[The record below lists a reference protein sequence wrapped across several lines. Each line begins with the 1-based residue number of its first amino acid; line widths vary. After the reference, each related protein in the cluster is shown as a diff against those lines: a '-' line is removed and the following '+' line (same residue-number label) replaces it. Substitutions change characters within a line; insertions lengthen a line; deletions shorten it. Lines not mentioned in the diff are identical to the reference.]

1 MSKIR
6 DGMSDSDFYNFQK
19 RKQQDHYK
27 EIMEIRESAKSERR
41 KNKKDKTMWTK
52 FKQFFLGA

>member
-6 DGMSDSDFYNFQK
+6 DGMSDSDFYNYQK
-19 RKQQDHYK
+19 RKQQNHYK
-27 EIMEIRESAKSERR
+27 EIMEIRELAKLEIR
-41 KNKKDKTMWTK
+41 KDKKDKTMWTK

>member
-1 MSKIR
+1 
-6 DGMSDSDFYNFQK
+6 MSDSDFYNFQK

-27 EIMEIRESAKSERR
+27 EIMEIRESAKLERR
-41 KNKKDKTMWTK
+41 KKKKDKTTVWTK

>member
-1 MSKIR
+1 
-6 DGMSDSDFYNFQK
+6 MSDSDFYNYQK
-19 RKQQDHYK
+19 RKQQNHYK
-27 EIMEIRESAKSERR
+27 EIMEIIESAKLERR

>member
-6 DGMSDSDFYNFQK
+6 DGMSDADFYNFQK
-19 RKQQDHYK
+19 RKQMDHHK
-27 EIMEIRESAKSERR
+27 EIMEIRELVKSEKR
-41 KNKKDKTMWTK
+41 KEKKDKTLWTK